1 MKFLR
6 VAAAA
11 LLALIGHTDAVSTF
25 SPARPPAAPLA
36 VRAPYLNVW
45 LNGQTDGRPSGYLP
59 GQWPS
64 FWTQGFQGWQ
74 GFIMV
79 DGKPYN
85 WMGGAPGAE
94 NVDQQALK
102 YTSTKTTF
110 IMNAGGLVQMV
121 AEFLSPVFP
130 DDLRRQSIPFSY
142 LKISVISLDGRSHHV
157 QIYADVSGEWASG
170 DSSQT
175 VQWEHQAGDGI
186 RSHKFY
192 RQNQEPFN
200 EANDQASWGNWYW
213 STGDIRGVTYQIG
226 QDTAVRGQFLSN
238 GTLTGHIDTDY
249 RAVNDRWPVFAFA
262 RDLGAVGRS
271 GSASTLFTIGVAQ
284 EKAILFQGR
293 GDSPQE
299 VPSLWT
305 SYFDEEE
312 LAPFFYQD
320 YTYASQYATSLDNRI
335 ARDSIAA
342 GGEDYL
348 TITSL
353 AVRQAFGAL
362 QYTGTRDN
370 VQVFLK
376 EISSNSDIQTVDVI
390 FPTWPIMLY
399 LDPNLIKYTLAP
411 LLENQESGHY
421 PNKYAIHDLGRFPRA
436 LGYPDGNDEAMPL
449 EECGNMIIMML
460 SYAQKTGD
468 VNYLRQHWTLMAQWA
483 EYLIED
489 AKIPA
494 NQLSTDDFAGHLAN
508 QTNLAIK
515 GIIALEAMSR
525 IARLTGHNA
534 MAGNYSSIAR
544 DYLGFW
550 SRHGINRAAVPNHSV
565 LQYDSADT
573 YGLLYNIYP
582 DKALGLQFIPQS
594 VYDMQSNFYQT
605 KANKYGVILDT
616 RGTLTKTD
624 WEMFAAAVASP
635 ATKAM
640 FISLIAKWI
649 NETPTW
655 RAFTD
660 LYDTNTGGYPGNQF
674 TARPVVG
681 GVFSVLALQ

>member
-1 MKFLR
+1 MKLLR

-11 LLALIGHTDAVSTF
+11 LVALIGHAEAVSTF
-25 SPARPPAAPLA
+25 EPARPPAAPLA

-45 LNGQTDGRPSGYLP
+45 LNGQTNGQSSGYLA
-59 GQWPS
+59 GQWPRY
-64 FWTQGFQGWQ
+64 WTQGIQAWQ
-74 GFIMV
+74 GFIRV
-79 DGKPYN
+79 DGKTYN
-85 WMGGAPGAE
+85 WMGGAPGAD
-94 NVDQQALK
+94 NVDQQSLK
-102 YTSTKTTF
+102 YTSTRTTF
-110 IMNAGGLVQMV
+110 TMNVGGQVQMI
-121 AEFLSPVFP
+121 AEFFSPVYP

-142 LKISVISLDGRSHHV
+142 LRISTASLDGRSHSV

-175 VQWEHQAGDGI
+175 IQWEHQAGSGI

-192 RQNQEPFN
+192 RQNQEAFK

-226 QDTAVRGQFLSN
+226 QDTVVRGQFLSN

-262 RDLGAVGRS
+262 RDLGAVGKS
-271 GSASTLFTIGVAQ
+271 GSASTLFTIGIAQ
-284 EKAILFQGR
+284 DDAILFQGQ
-293 GDSPQE
+293 GSSPEQ

-305 SYFDEEE
+305 NYFDEED
-312 LAPFFYQD
+312 LAPFFYKD
-320 YTYASQYATSLDNRI
+320 YTYASQYATNLDNRI

-342 GGEDYL
+342 GGQDYL

-362 QYTGTRDN
+362 QYTGTPDN
-370 VQVFLK
+370 VRVFLK

-421 PNKYAIHDLGRFPRA
+421 PNKYAIHDLGRFPQA
-436 LGYPDGNDEAMPL
+436 LGYPQGNDEAMPL

-468 VNYLRQHWTLMAQWA
+468 INYLRQHWVLMAQWA

-525 IARLTGHNA
+525 IATLTGHDFLSS
-534 MAGNYSSIAR
+534 NYSSIAK

-550 SRHGINRAAVPNHSV
+550 SRHGVNRASVPNHSV
-565 LQYDSADT
+565 LQYDSAST
-573 YGLLYNIYP
+573 YGLLYNLYP
-582 DKALGLQFIPQS
+582 DKALGLKFIPQS
-594 VYDMQSNFYQT
+594 VYDMQSDFYQT

-624 WEMFAAAVASP
+624 WEMFAAAVAGP
-635 ATKAM
+635 KTKAM

-681 GVFSVLALQ
+681 GVFAVLALQ

>member
-1 MKFLR
+1 MKLLR

-11 LLALIGHTDAVSTF
+11 LVALIGHAEAVSTF
-25 SPARPPAAPLA
+25 EPARPPAAPLA

-45 LNGQTDGRPSGYLP
+45 LNGQTNGQSSGYLA
-59 GQWPS
+59 GQWPRY
-64 FWTQGFQGWQ
+64 WTQGIQAWQ
-74 GFIMV
+74 GFIRV
-79 DGKPYN
+79 DGKTYN
-85 WMGGAPGAE
+85 WMGGAPGAD
-94 NVDQQALK
+94 NVDQQSLK
-102 YTSTKTTF
+102 YTSTRTTF
-110 IMNAGGLVQMV
+110 TMNVGGQVQMI
-121 AEFLSPVFP
+121 AEFFSPVYP

-142 LKISVISLDGRSHHV
+142 LRISTASLDGRSHSV

-175 VQWEHQAGDGI
+175 IQWEHQAGSGI

-192 RQNQEPFN
+192 RQNQEAFK

-226 QDTAVRGQFLSN
+226 QDTVVRGQFLSN

-262 RDLGAVGRS
+262 RDLGAVGKS
-271 GSASTLFTIGVAQ
+271 GSASTLFTIGIAQ
-284 EKAILFQGR
+284 DDAILFQGQ
-293 GDSPQE
+293 GSSPEQ

-305 SYFDEEE
+305 NYFDEED
-312 LAPFFYQD
+312 LAPFFYKD
-320 YTYASQYATSLDNRI
+320 YTYASQYATNLDNRI

-342 GGEDYL
+342 GGQDYL

-353 AVRQAFGAL
+353 AVR
-362 QYTGTRDN
+362 
-370 VQVFLK
+370 
-376 EISSNSDIQTVDVI
+376 DIQTVDVI

-421 PNKYAIHDLGRFPRA
+421 PNKYAIHDLGRFPQA
-436 LGYPDGNDEAMPL
+436 LGYPQGNDEAMPL

-468 VNYLRQHWTLMAQWA
+468 INYLRQHWVLMAQWA

-525 IARLTGHNA
+525 IASLTGHDFLSS
-534 MAGNYSSIAR
+534 NYSSIAK

-550 SRHGINRAAVPNHSV
+550 SRHGVNRASVPNHSV
-565 LQYDSADT
+565 LQYDSAST
-573 YGLLYNIYP
+573 YGLLYNLYP
-582 DKALGLQFIPQS
+582 DKALGLKFIPQS
-594 VYDMQSNFYQT
+594 VYDMQSDFYQT

-624 WEMFAAAVASP
+624 WEMFAAAVAGP
-635 ATKAM
+635 KTKAM

-674 TARPVVG
+674 TARPVAGCHWSAVARSLTVVG
-681 GVFSVLALQ
+681 TLYQLIIHI

>member
-1 MKFLR
+1 MKLLR

-11 LLALIGHTDAVSTF
+11 AIALFGHADAVSTF
-25 SPARPPAAPLA
+25 EPARPPAAPLA

-45 LNGQTDGRPSGYLP
+45 LNGQTDGRQSGYLA
-59 GQWPS
+59 GQWPRY
-64 FWTQGFQGWQ
+64 WTQGIQGWQ
-74 GFIMV
+74 GFIRV
-79 DGKPYN
+79 DGKVYN
-85 WMGGAPGAE
+85 WMGGAPGAD
-94 NVDQQALK
+94 NVDQQSLK

-110 IMNAGGLVQMV
+110 TMNVGGRVRLI
-121 AEFLSPVFP
+121 AEFFSPVYP

-142 LKISVISLDGRSHHV
+142 LRISTATLDGRSHEV

-175 VQWEHQAGDGI
+175 IQWEHQAGGGI

-192 RQNQEPFN
+192 RQNQEMFQ

-213 STGDIRGVTYQIG
+213 STGDTRGVTYQIG
-226 QDTAVRGQFLSN
+226 QDTVVRGQFLSK
-238 GTLTGHIDTDY
+238 GILTGHIDTNY

-262 RDLGAVGRS
+262 RDLGMVGRIS
-271 GSASTLFTIGVAQ
+271 SSTLFTIGIAQ
-284 EKAILFQGR
+284 DDAILFQGR
-293 GDSPQE
+293 GSSPDQ
-299 VPSLWT
+299 VPSLWAD
-305 SYFDEEE
+305 YFNEED
-312 LAPFFYQD
+312 LVPFFYKD
-320 YTYASQYATSLDNRI
+320 YTYAIQYADNFDNRV

-342 GGEDYL
+342 GGQDYL

-370 VQVFLK
+370 VRVFLK

-399 LDPNLIKYTLAP
+399 LDPNLIKYTLSP

-421 PNKYAIHDLGRFPRA
+421 PNKYAIHDLGRFPQA
-436 LGYPDGNDEAMPL
+436 LGYPQGNDEAMPL

-468 VNYLRQHWTLMAQWA
+468 VDYLKQHWVLMAQWA

-525 IARLTGHNA
+525 IANLTGHDFVSA
-534 MAGNYSSIAR
+534 NYSKIAKE
-544 DYLGFW
+544 YLGFW
-550 SRHGINRAAVPNHSV
+550 SRHGINRAALPSHSV
-565 LQYDSADT
+565 LQYDSAAS
-573 YGLLYNIYP
+573 YGLLYNLYP

-594 VYDMQSNFYQT
+594 VYDMQSDFYQT

-624 WEMFAAAVASP
+624 WEMFAAAVAKP
-635 ATKAM
+635 KTKAM

>member
-1 MKFLR
+1 MKLLR
-6 VAAAA
+6 VATAAV
-11 LLALIGHTDAVSTF
+11 LALAGHANAVSTF
-25 SPARPPAAPLA
+25 EPARPPAAPLA

-45 LNGQTDGRPSGYLP
+45 LNGPNDGNPSGYLA
-59 GQWPS
+59 GQWPRY
-64 FWTQGFQGWQ
+64 WTQGIQAWQ
-74 GFIMV
+74 GFIKV
-79 DGKPYN
+79 DGKAYN
-85 WMGGAPGAE
+85 WMGAAPGAG
-94 NVDQQALK
+94 NVDQESLK
-102 YTSTKTTF
+102 YTSTRTTF
-110 IMNAGGLVQMV
+110 TMNVGGLVQMA
-121 AEFLSPVFP
+121 AEFLSPVYP
-130 DDLRRQSIPFSY
+130 DDLRRQSVPFSY
-142 LKISVISLDGRSHHV
+142 LKISVVSLDGRSHSV
-157 QIYADVSGEWASG
+157 QIYSDVSGEWASG

-175 VQWEHQAGDGI
+175 IRWEHQANDGVL
-186 RSHKFY
+186 SHKFY
-192 RQNQEPFN
+192 RQNQDAFQ
-200 EANDQASWGNWYW
+200 EANDQASWGSWYW
-213 STGDIRGVTYQIG
+213 STGDIRGVTYKIG
-226 QDTAVRGQFLSN
+226 QDTVVRGQFLAN
-238 GTLTGHIDTDY
+238 GTLDNTIDTKY

-271 GSASTLFTIGVAQ
+271 GSASTLFTIGIAQ
-284 EKAILFQGR
+284 QDAILFQGQ
-293 GDSPQE
+293 GSSAEQ

-305 SYFDEEE
+305 SYFDESE
-312 LAPFFYQD
+312 LVPFFYKD
-320 YTYASQYATSLDNRI
+320 YSYASQYATNLDNRI
-335 ARDSIAA
+335 ARDSVEA
-342 GGEDYL
+342 GGDDYL

-362 QYTGTRDN
+362 QYTGTPDN
-370 VQVFLK
+370 VRVFLK

-399 LDPNLIKYTLAP
+399 LDPNLIKYTLSP

-421 PNKYAIHDLGRFPRA
+421 PNKYAIHDLGRFPQA
-436 LGYPDGNDEAMPL
+436 LGYPQGNDEAMPL

-468 VNYLRQHWTLMAQWA
+468 IDYLNEHWQLMAQWA

-515 GIIALEAMSR
+515 GIIALQAMSE
-525 IARLTGHNA
+525 IADQTGHSYLCEK
-534 MAGNYSSIAR
+534 YSSIAR
-544 DYLGFW
+544 DYLNFW
-550 SRHGINRAAVPNHSV
+550 SRHGINRASIPNHSV
-565 LQYDSADT
+565 LQYDSGAT

-582 DKALGLQFIPQS
+582 DKALGLNFIPQS
-594 VYDMQSNFYQT
+594 IYDMQSDFYKT
-605 KANKYGVILDT
+605 KANKYGVVLDT

-624 WEMFAAAVASP
+624 WELFAAAVANP
-635 ATKAM
+635 DTQAM

-660 LYDTNTGGYPGNQF
+660 LYDTNTGEYPGNQF

-681 GVFSVLALQ
+681 GVFALLALP